1 MAKNT
6 KKYTTS
12 GNPRKGSIRKT
23 VYLDLALIER
33 WRQVALE
40 RGETMT
46 AIINQAL
53 LSWLMR

>member
-1 MAKNT
+1 MAKT